1 MKLTALIEP
10 TSTGYSGHVIE
21 LDGQVIA
28 VGDSVDEVAQLLR
41 EAAEDIVR
49 DNIKLTGHAFPPSKV
64 ILDLEIS

>member
-10 TSTGYSGHVIE
+10 TSTGFSGHVIE

-28 VGDSVDEVAQLLR
+28 VGDSVDEVAQMLK

-49 DNIKLTGHAFPPSKV
+49 DNMRRTGHAHSSTKV
-64 ILDLEIS
+64 VLDLEIA